1 MIFFVETPNPKF
13 FGDEQNC
20 SQHVRVGS
28 VFGNEVRVSVGVGDE
43 TMNIYSGEGGGDG
56 SG

>member
-13 FGDEQNC
+13 FGDEQNR

-28 VFGNEVRVSVGVGDE
+28 EFGNEVRVSVGVGDE
-43 TMNIYSGEGGGDG
+43 TMNI
-56 SG
+56 

>member
-13 FGDEQNC
+13 FGDEQNR

-28 VFGNEVRVSVGVGDE
+28 EFGNEVRVSVGVGDE